1 MLLFA
6 NASDTKLVKRPQMA
20 FFFVKFY
27 KNREVRGDFI
37 HIFRITRP

>member
-20 FFFVKFY
+20 FFVKFY